1 MPLFEVMEHT
11 ADIGI
16 RSFGATRREA
26 FENAA
31 MGMFSLLCDIDKVEA
46 RLTYKVEVEAD
57 DIETLLVEW
66 LNELLYLHE
75 SEGVL
80 LKKFIVTELSERRI
94 VGRCRGEHIDHKRHK
109 LDADIKAATYYML
122 RLQQTDRG
130 WKAEV
135 IFDV

>member
-31 MGMFSLLCDIDKVEA
+31 MGMFSILCDIDRVEA
-46 RLTYKVEVEAD
+46 RQTYRVEVEAD

-75 SEGVL
+75 SEEVL
-80 LKKFIVTELSERRI
+80 LKNIIVTELSETRI
-94 VGRCRGEHIDHKRHK
+94 VGRGRGEHVDHKRHK
-109 LDADIKAATYYML
+109 LYADIKAATFYML
-122 RLQQTDRG
+122 RLQQTERG
-130 WKAEV
+130 WQAEV